1 MLCFSKGFEF
11 PMGSAGIISGVFL
24 QLQSPRIHSKAG
36 APLTCGQIA
45 DKYMV
50 EAKVLSKNRESSD
63 REKKTE

>member
-1 MLCFSKGFEF
+1 
-11 PMGSAGIISGVFL
+11 MGSAGIISGVFL

-63 REKKTE
+63 REKN